1 MVKTGISLD
10 SVKNNNKSQILKI
23 LQKNGAMSRKDIAN
37 QIGLT
42 PAAVTMLCNDMME
55 AHMIL
60 EKGEMKEQ
68 KRAGRKKV
76 LVDIN
81 YDFKYIVSVNIE
93 AVDTSITVTNIRG
106 NVLVETK
113 VHTRTDIEPQLFL
126 EELAKEIK
134 LQLWEKELKL
144 SDILGIGICVPGI
157 VDRNNGIS
165 IHAYGIWNNQVKIR
179 EILEKQIQCP
189 VILENNVKA
198 FAEAEMLYGVGKY
211 GNNIV
216 FIKWGPGVG
225 SAIVVDNKL
234 YEGNQHNAAE
244 IGHYII
250 EPDGLKCRC
259 GRHGCLETRV
269 SMFALCDRIKEIYSK
284 ENTPVLY
291 ITRMDKTISEILV
304 GAIER
309 MARVAVNV
317 LTILAP
323 DCTIVFGS
331 MFENT
336 SIYKLFIQYC
346 TKYDENY
353 TDKLIS
359 RSHLSDKM
367 AYIGGTA
374 LIASTYFFES
384 KNL

>member
-144 SDILGIGICVPGI
+144 SDILGIGICIPGI
-157 VDRNNGIS
+157 VDRENGIS
-165 IHAYGIWNNQVKIR
+165 IHAYGIWNNRVKIR
-179 EILEKQIQCP
+179 EILEKHIQCP

-198 FAEAEMLYGVGKY
+198 FAEAEMLYGVGKQ

-216 FIKWGPGVG
+216 LLSG
-225 SAIVVDNKL
+225 A
-234 YEGNQHNAAE
+234 
-244 IGHYII
+244 
-250 EPDGLKCRC
+250 
-259 GRHGCLETRV
+259 RV
-269 SMFALCDRIKEIYSK
+269 SALR
-284 ENTPVLY
+284 
-291 ITRMDKTISEILV
+291 
-304 GAIER
+304 
-309 MARVAVNV
+309 
-317 LTILAP
+317 
-323 DCTIVFGS
+323 
-331 MFENT
+331 
-336 SIYKLFIQYC
+336 
-346 TKYDENY
+346 
-353 TDKLIS
+353 
-359 RSHLSDKM
+359 
-367 AYIGGTA
+367 
-374 LIASTYFFES
+374 
-384 KNL
+384 

>member
-106 NVLVETK
+106 NVLVEAK

-165 IHAYGIWNNQVKIR
+165 IHAYGIWDNQVKIR

-189 VILENNVKA
+189 VILENNVT
-198 FAEAEMLYGVGKY
+198 LYRLIII
-211 GNNIV
+211 NNIRILVYGITCIFPNILTDISCFGDFV
-216 FIKWGPGVG
+216 FDIFQFFPIVRQKRQKLSVDIRISFSHFTG
-225 SAIVVDNKL
+225 SAI
-234 YEGNQHNAAE
+234 
-244 IGHYII
+244 
-250 EPDGLKCRC
+250 
-259 GRHGCLETRV
+259 
-269 SMFALCDRIKEIYSK
+269 
-284 ENTPVLY
+284 
-291 ITRMDKTISEILV
+291 
-304 GAIER
+304 
-309 MARVAVNV
+309 
-317 LTILAP
+317 
-323 DCTIVFGS
+323 
-331 MFENT
+331 
-336 SIYKLFIQYC
+336 
-346 TKYDENY
+346 
-353 TDKLIS
+353 
-359 RSHLSDKM
+359 
-367 AYIGGTA
+367 
-374 LIASTYFFES
+374 
-384 KNL
+384 

>member
-1 MVKTGISLD
+1 
-10 SVKNNNKSQILKI
+10 
-23 LQKNGAMSRKDIAN
+23 
-37 QIGLT
+37 
-42 PAAVTMLCNDMME
+42 MME
-55 AHMIL
+55 ARMIL
-60 EKGEMKEQ
+60 EKGELKEQ

-106 NVLVETK
+106 NVLVEAK
-113 VHTRTDIEPQLFL
+113 IHTRTDIEPQLFL

-134 LQLWEKELKL
+134 IQLWEKELKL
-144 SDILGIGICVPGI
+144 SDILGIGICIPGI
-157 VDRNNGIS
+157 VDRENGVS
-165 IHAYGIWNNQVKIR
+165 IHAYGIWNNRVKIR
-179 EILEKQIQCP
+179 EILEKHIQCP

-198 FAEAEMLYGVGKY
+198 FAEAEMLYGVGKQ

-250 EPDGLKCRC
+250 EPDGLQCRC

-269 SMFALCDRIKEIYSK
+269 SMFALCDRIKEVYSK

-291 ITRMDKTISEILV
+291 EETAGDKNLITGELLTSWVENEDNGYITRMDQTISEILV

-309 MARVAVNV
+309 IARVAVNV
-317 LTILAP
+317 MTILAP

-331 MFENT
+331 MLENA

-353 TDKLIS
+353 TEKLIS
-359 RSHLSDKM
+359 RSNLSDKM

-374 LIASTYFFES
+374 LIAHTYFFES
-384 KNL
+384 KNHIDKSPNAL

>member
-106 NVLVETK
+106 NVLVEAK
-113 VHTRTDIEPQLFL
+113 VHTRRTLNHSCFRRTG
-126 EELAKEIK
+126 KGIK

-165 IHAYGIWNNQVKIR
+165 IHAYGIWDNQVKIR

-216 FIKWGPGVG
+216 FIKW
-225 SAIVVDNKL
+225 A
-234 YEGNQHNAAE
+234 
-244 IGHYII
+244 
-250 EPDGLKCRC
+250 
-259 GRHGCLETRV
+259 RV
-269 SMFALCDRIKEIYSK
+269 SALR
-284 ENTPVLY
+284 
-291 ITRMDKTISEILV
+291 
-304 GAIER
+304 
-309 MARVAVNV
+309 
-317 LTILAP
+317 
-323 DCTIVFGS
+323 
-331 MFENT
+331 
-336 SIYKLFIQYC
+336 
-346 TKYDENY
+346 
-353 TDKLIS
+353 
-359 RSHLSDKM
+359 
-367 AYIGGTA
+367 
-374 LIASTYFFES
+374 
-384 KNL
+384 